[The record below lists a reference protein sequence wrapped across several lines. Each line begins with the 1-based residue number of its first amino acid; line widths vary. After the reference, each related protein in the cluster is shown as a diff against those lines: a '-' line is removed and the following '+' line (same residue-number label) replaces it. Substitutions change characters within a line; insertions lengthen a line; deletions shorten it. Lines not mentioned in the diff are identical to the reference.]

1 MSSSKETTTA
11 TEKQLCD
18 VLSSFKSDLEDKAR
32 RFITTNFSARRTMTE
47 STFSQ
52 VTDDIPS
59 VAQMIHDQAARHM
72 ILNLPKPDVRCGLT
86 SSGLRTTL
94 DYKWSTTIK
103 PRHEE
108 WNTIS
113 RIYEAKF
120 APDTWQSVP
129 SGSNTN
135 TSGSF
140 RYAEGVDKLAIDEL
154 SRTFEEILTN
164 EIDVMGLGSDYDIA
178 SKIISKKW
186 ENECGGVCRD
196 MGATVERGSDGT
208 GNSSVFFFKPENI
221 SLQTLPGNGL
231 SFEGKWNGEG
241 WTVQGDVL
249 TSGHR
254 LKSVDWKL
262 LAPRDQVESYQS
274 TSSHQS
280 T

>member
-1 MSSSKETTTA
+1 
-11 TEKQLCD
+11 
-18 VLSSFKSDLEDKAR
+18 
-32 RFITTNFSARRTMTE
+32 
-47 STFSQ
+47 
-52 VTDDIPS
+52 
-59 VAQMIHDQAARHM
+59 
-72 ILNLPKPDVRCGLT
+72 
-86 SSGLRTTL
+86 
-94 DYKWSTTIK
+94 
-103 PRHEE
+103 
-108 WNTIS
+108 
-113 RIYEAKF
+113 
-120 APDTWQSVP
+120 
-129 SGSNTN
+129 
-135 TSGSF
+135 
-140 RYAEGVDKLAIDEL
+140 
-154 SRTFEEILTN
+154 
-164 EIDVMGLGSDYDIA
+164 
-178 SKIISKKW
+178 
-186 ENECGGVCRD
+186 